1 MATQQAASHN
11 PRPVSSEKSEENSSL
26 RLKSSRALGLKL
38 AADLA
43 RQVGMVRTWPNLQTI
58 RLAIESEAEQSEVS
72 LNQAAALIAMAAQE
86 QTCHPQYRCL
96 SGWEE
101 RELARVNTIDRF
113 WFEDARW
120 RSKGIYIIT
129 LARLE
134 DGESA

>member
-1 MATQQAASHN
+1 MAAFHN
-11 PRPVSSEKSEENSSL
+11 SRLVSSEKSEENSVLPVDSP
-26 RLKSSRALGLKL
+26 RALALKL

-86 QTCHPQYRCL
+86 RSRGPMYSCL
-96 SGWEE
+96 SSWEE
-101 RELARVNTIDRF
+101 RELARVNVVDRF

-120 RSKGIYIIT
+120 RSKSAYAAF
-129 LARLE
+129 LNRLNE
-134 DGESA
+134 AEASA